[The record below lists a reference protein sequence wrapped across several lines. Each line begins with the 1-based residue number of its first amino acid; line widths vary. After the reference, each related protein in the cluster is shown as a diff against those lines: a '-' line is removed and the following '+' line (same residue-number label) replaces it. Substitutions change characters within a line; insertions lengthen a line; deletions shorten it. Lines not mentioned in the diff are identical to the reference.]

1 MKKAQVGLFMW
12 VIGVVILVVAFVIVL
27 WLMSKGWLS
36 KGGTSLS
43 NFLDITS
50 NLTSTLI
57 A

>member
-1 MKKAQVGLFMW
+1 MKKAQVGQFMW